1 MRADVQQYLISMRT
15 YLWGDLDTFKRVCDE
30 VELQEKGKE
39 PIPHSTGSAATGTS
53 GLGSSSTT
61 IETTNKSGNAGTS
74 GNPPNHGRY
83 PTLFRSTIP
92 HALAVLAT
100 IDIMGY
106 LIGTEKNADGT
117 EKNITLFL
125 HPEVTNPDFLN
136 CLVFIYRH
144 GMGHSFFPKVQISIA
159 AHSTL
164 EGKDLFYIDSGG
176 IITLNVNAL
185 IGLMKTKFDSIMAD
199 TTIHTNIENQYDKQQ
214 SEDVLR
220 LTKRGLDLSAFA
232 STLKT
237 FNDL

>member
-1 MRADVQQYLISMRT
+1 MRADVQQYLDAMRT

-30 VELQEKGKE
+30 VDLQEKGSA

-53 GLGSSSTT
+53 GPGSSTTT
-61 IETTNKSGNAGTS
+61 IETTNPSGNAGTS
-74 GNPPNHGRY
+74 GNPTNHGGY

-106 LIGTEKNADGT
+106 VIGGEKNADST
-117 EKNITLFL
+117 EKNIPLFL
-125 HPEVTNPDFLN
+125 NPEVTNPDFLN

-164 EGKDLFYIDSGG
+164 EGKDLFYLDSGG

-185 IGLMKTKFDSIMAD
+185 IRLMKKKFDAIMAD
-199 TTIHTNIENQYDKQQ
+199 TTIHKNIEDQYDKQEA
-214 SEDVLR
+214 EDVLR
-220 LTKRGLDLSAFA
+220 LKKRGLDIGVFA
-232 STLKT
+232 STLK
-237 FNDL
+237 NYKDI